1 MKKTMLA
8 FVITLFSASVCL
20 STQSYAD
27 GRDGGGPQDQQQW
40 HRQGGQDRGDHR
52 DQGGPGRQDGHGDR
66 GPRGGPRG
74 GERDHFAWQGHD
86 FRRGHPAPPR
96 FRGDEY
102 RVHDWR
108 GHGLREPSRGEY
120 WAYVDGNYV
129 LIAVATGVITSI
141 ILDSMVHQ

>member
-27 GRDGGGPQDQQQW
+27 GRDGGPQDQQQW

-74 GERDHFAWQGHD
+74 GERDHFAWEGHD
-86 FRRGHPAPPR
+86 FRRGHPAPRR

-108 GHGLREPSRGEY
+108 GHGLREPPRGEY

-129 LIAVATGVITSI
+129 LIAVATGIITSI

>member
-20 STQSYAD
+20 STLSYAD
-27 GRDGGGPQDQQQW
+27 GRDGGPQGQQQW
-40 HRQGGQDRGDHR
+40 QRQGGQDRGDHR

-66 GPRGGPRG
+66 GHNGGPRG
-74 GERDHFAWQGHD
+74 GERDHFAWNGHD
-86 FRRGHPAPPR
+86 FRRGHPAPRR

-102 RVHDWR
+102 RVNDWR
-108 GHGLREPSRGEY
+108 ERGLREPPRGEH

-129 LIAVATGVITSI
+129 LIAVATGIITSI
-141 ILDSMVHQ
+141 ILDSVVHQ